1 MDDMDAAKSGTK
13 PYRLGAFIDGHGWV
27 EHKYG
32 RVWQRKEDRLVAAP
46 DDAQVE
52 LILKL
57 AADLQEPFRVLYVL
71 LVPRDDSQ
79 DEGRFELMEP
89 LTRNELTSFARR
101 YRELFENDGRHHL
114 WVASAHDDATIVY
127 DQHNVLY
134 LYGPLTRFEKVL
146 LDEGLSE
153 GEVIF
158 PSPHS
163 HHYHEELDPLVDD
176 MLERYEW
183 QWYPLDTRSD

>member
-1 MDDMDAAKSGTK
+1 MDDMDAAKSGTR
-13 PYRLGAFIDGHGWV
+13 PYRLGAFIDGVGWV

-32 RVWQRKEDRLVAAP
+32 RVWAREENRLVAAP
-46 DDAQVE
+46 DEDQID

-57 AADLQEPFRVLYVL
+57 TADLREPFRVLYVL

-79 DEGRFELMEP
+79 DEGRFELTEP
-89 LTRNELTSFARR
+89 LTRDELAAFVRR

-114 WVASAHDDATIVY
+114 WIASPFEEATVVY

-134 LYGPLTRFEKVL
+134 LYGPLARFERVL
-146 LDEGLSE
+146 EDAGLSE

-163 HHYHEELDPLVDD
+163 HHYHEELDGLVDD

-183 QWYPLDTRSD
+183 HWFPLDTRTD